1 MIIRGCKTTAEY
13 AVRKWMDSN
22 GFVRGNFAVTMNG
35 NDAVIT
41 DRSGGSLTVRYDP
54 ASRAVAEVE
63 DRDLDEDVERA

>member
-13 AVRKWMDSN
+13 AIRKWMDSN

-54 ASRAVAEVE
+54 ATRQVE
-63 DRDLDEDVERA
+63 ETAQEIEERDR